1 MCGFHQ
7 KRRAMLYG
15 LRLQNNLLFEDIHH
29 DLILFKTIQS
39 STTISPVY
47 KAIDT
52 DVKPNVTKLIWI
64 RISKLSKCHLRS
76 C

>member
-1 MCGFHQ
+1 
-7 KRRAMLYG
+7 MLYG

-29 DLILFKTIQS
+29 GLILLKTILQQS

-52 DVKPNVTKLIWI
+52 AVKLNVTKLIWI
-64 RISKLSKCHLRS
+64 RISKLSKCNLRS

>member
-1 MCGFHQ
+1 
-7 KRRAMLYG
+7 MLYG

-29 DLILFKTIQS
+29 DLILLKTIQS

-52 DVKPNVTKLIWI
+52 AVKLNVTKLIWR
-64 RISKLSKCHLRS
+64 RISKLSKCNLRS